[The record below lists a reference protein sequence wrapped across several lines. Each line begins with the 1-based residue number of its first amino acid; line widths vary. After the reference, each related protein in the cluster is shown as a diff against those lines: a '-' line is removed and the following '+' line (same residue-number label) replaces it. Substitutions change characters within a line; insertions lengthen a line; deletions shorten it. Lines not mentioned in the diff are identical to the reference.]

1 MRSSHYGIGMAAAAA
16 AEVKGDIAVAA
27 AAAAAA
33 ADNGGDI
40 DVASMTI
47 RFRIG
52 RLCTAYGKVT
62 CHGLQP

>member
-1 MRSSHYGIGMAAAAA
+1 MAAAAA
-16 AEVKGDIAVAA
+16 AEVKGDIAAD

-33 ADNGGDI
+33 ADDDDDDDGGNI
-40 DVASMTI
+40 DLASMTI